1 MAQKVEHAG
10 QLAVITG
17 ASSGI
22 GFELAKVFAR
32 SGFDILAVAEDL
44 GISEAVDE
52 IRKFGTYV
60 EPLRADLTQADQVQ
74 MVFERIKTMNRPL
87 EAVVLNAGVGVGGE
101 FLDTSLAKELN
112 MIQLNI
118 VSLVHL
124 TKLVLPDL
132 VERGH
137 GYVMFTS
144 SIAATM
150 PGPFFAV
157 YAASKAFVQS
167 FAEALRFELKDTGVT
182 ITSLQP
188 GATDT
193 QFFERAGML
202 DTKAGKDEKDDPA
215 VVAQQGFDALMDGKD
230 HIVAGSFMN
239 KIQAVMAKF
248 MTEQQGA
255 ATQGRTTKPDSSTH

>member
-1 MAQKVEHAG
+1 MGQKIEHAG

-32 SGFDILAVAEDL
+32 NGFDLLLVAEDL
-44 GISEAVDE
+44 GISEAADE
-52 IRKFGTYV
+52 IRKFGTHV
-60 EPLRADLTQADQVQ
+60 EAIRADLTQFDQVQ
-74 MVFERIKTMNRPL
+74 SVYEKINSMNKPL
-87 EAVVLNAGVGVGGE
+87 SAVVLNAGVGVSGK
-101 FLDTSLAKELN
+101 FLDTSLEKELN
-112 MIQLNI
+112 LIQLNI
-118 VSLVHL
+118 SSVVQL

-132 VERGH
+132 VGRGR
-137 GYVMFTS
+137 GYLMFTS

-150 PGPFFAV
+150 PGPYYAV

-167 FAEALRFELKDTGVT
+167 FAEALRYEMKDTGVA

-193 QFFERAGML
+193 LFFERANML
-202 DTKAGKDEKDDPA
+202 DTKVGKGEKDDPA

-239 KIQAVMAKF
+239 KVQAVMAKF
-248 MTEQQGA
+248 MSEKQGA
-255 ATQGRTTKPDSSTH
+255 AVHSKTTKPESAH